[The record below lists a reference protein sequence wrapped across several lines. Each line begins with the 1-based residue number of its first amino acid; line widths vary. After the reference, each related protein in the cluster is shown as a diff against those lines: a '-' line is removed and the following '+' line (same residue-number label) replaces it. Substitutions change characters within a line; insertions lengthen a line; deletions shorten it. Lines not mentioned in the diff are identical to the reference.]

1 MMASNAVTNE
11 ELGNMRGG
19 LRVDGLD
26 ISFGLTQSATINGVE
41 QFSNSVYIDS
51 LRDLASAT
59 SINPALLLQQGLG
72 NTIDPAA
79 MGALSGNLGT
89 VIQNTLD
96 NQTITTMTVID
107 VSLQNAASIV
117 SGIAAS
123 DAISQSLSL
132 HP

>member
-1 MMASNAVTNE
+1 
-11 ELGNMRGG
+11 
-19 LRVDGLD
+19 
-26 ISFGLTQSATINGVE
+26 
-41 QFSNSVYIDS
+41 
-51 LRDLASAT
+51 
-59 SINPALLLQQGLG
+59 
-72 NTIDPAA
+72 

-132 HP
+132 HQ